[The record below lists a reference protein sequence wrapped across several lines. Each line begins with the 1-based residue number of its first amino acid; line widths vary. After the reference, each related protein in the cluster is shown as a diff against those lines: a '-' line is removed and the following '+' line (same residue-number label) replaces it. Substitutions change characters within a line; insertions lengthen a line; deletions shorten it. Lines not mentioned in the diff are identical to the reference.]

1 MNIEKIIKKLPVGFV
16 EDATGMDE
24 ERLKAAIIEADS
36 SIRDTERE
44 RDNDDKLK
52 GAKELVKDISGP
64 YRDAIG
70 AQRAKVSYCLHLLEE
85 RGAPTSPTKP
95 VEKSKKAR

>member
-1 MNIEKIIKKLPVGFV
+1 VNIEKIIKKLPVGFL
-16 EDATGMDE
+16 EDSAGMDE
-24 ERLKAAIIEADS
+24 TRLKAAIIEADS

-70 AQRAKVSYCLHLLEE
+70 AQRAKVSYCLHRLEE
-85 RGAPTSPTKP
+85 RGAPTSP
-95 VEKSKKAR
+95 VEKPKKAR